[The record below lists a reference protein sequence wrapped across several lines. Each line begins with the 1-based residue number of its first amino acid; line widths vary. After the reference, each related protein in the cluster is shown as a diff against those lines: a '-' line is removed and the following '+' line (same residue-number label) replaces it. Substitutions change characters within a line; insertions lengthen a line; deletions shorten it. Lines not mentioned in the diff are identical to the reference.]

1 VEEATWLSLIVVVPK
16 KNGKFIIYINF
27 IKLNSTTK
35 NDPFPLPFTNEVFNT
50 MVGSEAYSFLDEYSK
65 YHHIFII
72 PKDRHKTF
80 VCHKLR
86 SVYLEGDAF

>member
-1 VEEATWLSLIVVVPK
+1 M
-16 KNGKFIIYINF
+16 
-27 IKLNSTTK
+27 NSTTK